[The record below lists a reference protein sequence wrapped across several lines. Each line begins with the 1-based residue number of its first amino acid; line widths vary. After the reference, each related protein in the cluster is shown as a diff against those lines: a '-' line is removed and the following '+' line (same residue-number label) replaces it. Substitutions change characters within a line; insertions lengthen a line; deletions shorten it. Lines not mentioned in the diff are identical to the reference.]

1 MVTAVLND
9 TDLRRRAW
17 EAASQVVDPEIPVLT
32 IADLGVLRDV
42 QVHDGRV
49 EVAITPTYSGCPAMN
64 MIALEI
70 ELALERA
77 GIARPTVRTVL
88 SPAWTT
94 DWMSEDGRNKLR
106 AYGIAPPQASNSRR
120 ALFGEQQVACP
131 QCGSQNTELLSEF
144 GSTSCKALWRC
155 KAAANRSIIS
165 SVIEVLHAVI
175 ASAAK
180 QSIKPQRKGG
190 LLRCARAA
198 RNDGEETLMSHAPRF
213 HRLAVNDLRR
223 EAADAVSM
231 TFAIPKELEDDY
243 GFTPGQY
250 LTLRTTMD
258 GEEVRRSYSI
268 CSGPDDGELR
278 IAVKKVDGGAFS
290 NWAADELKPG
300 DELDVMTP
308 TGRFGIAH
316 APDEARIYVGFAA
329 GSGIT
334 PILSIVKGV
343 LAREPNSRFFLFY
356 GNRSTSG
363 MLFLEELEELK
374 DRFMQRL
381 SLFHVISGEE
391 QDIPIL
397 HGRLDGEKVRVL
409 LRSLV
414 PAASV
419 DHVFICGPM
428 GMSEDIEATCRE
440 IGIAEDRIHVE
451 RFVSEFGGKPRPKK
465 IIEASAPPKAMAS
478 LIIDGKRREVP
489 VAEEESILDA
499 ALRAGMDLPFACK
512 GGMCSTC
519 RAKLVEGD
527 AQMEVNY
534 SLEPWELKAGFILTC
549 QARPCSDKVVVD
561 YDHV

>member
-1 MVTAVLND
+1 M
-9 TDLRRRAW
+9 
-17 EAASQVVDPEIPVLT
+17 SLT
-32 IADLGVLRDV
+32 
-42 QVHDGRV
+42 
-49 EVAITPTYSGCPAMN
+49 
-64 MIALEI
+64 
-70 ELALERA
+70 
-77 GIARPTVRTVL
+77 
-88 SPAWTT
+88 
-94 DWMSEDGRNKLR
+94 
-106 AYGIAPPQASNSRR
+106 
-120 ALFGEQQVACP
+120 
-131 QCGSQNTELLSEF
+131 
-144 GSTSCKALWRC
+144 
-155 KAAANRSIIS
+155 
-165 SVIEVLHAVI
+165 
-175 ASAAK
+175 
-180 QSIKPQRKGG
+180 
-190 LLRCARAA
+190 
-198 RNDGEETLMSHAPRF
+198 PRF
-213 HRLAVNDLRR
+213 HRLSVNDLRR
-223 EAADAVSM
+223 EAPDAVSL
-231 TFAIPKELEDDY
+231 TFAIPRELADDY
-243 GFTPGQY
+243 SFAPGQY

-290 NWAADELKPG
+290 SWAADDLKCG
-300 DELDVMTP
+300 DQLDVMTP
-308 TGRFGIAH
+308 TGRFGVTH
-316 APDEARIYVGFAA
+316 MPDAARVYAGFAA

-419 DHVFICGPM
+419 DHVFICGPA
-428 GMSEDIEATCRE
+428 GMSEDVEATCRE
-440 IGIAEDRIHVE
+440 LGIAEDRIHVE
-451 RFVSEFGGKPRPKK
+451 RFVSEFGGKPGPRKVIP
-465 IIEASAPPKAMAS
+465 ASAPPKALAA
-478 LIIDGKRREVP
+478 LVIDGKRREVP
-489 VAEEESILDA
+489 VAEDESILDA

-519 RAKLVEGD
+519 RAKLVEGE

-549 QARPCSDKVVVD
+549 QARPVSDKVVVD

>member
-1 MVTAVLND
+1 
-9 TDLRRRAW
+9 
-17 EAASQVVDPEIPVLT
+17 
-32 IADLGVLRDV
+32 
-42 QVHDGRV
+42 
-49 EVAITPTYSGCPAMN
+49 
-64 MIALEI
+64 
-70 ELALERA
+70 
-77 GIARPTVRTVL
+77 
-88 SPAWTT
+88 
-94 DWMSEDGRNKLR
+94 
-106 AYGIAPPQASNSRR
+106 
-120 ALFGEQQVACP
+120 
-131 QCGSQNTELLSEF
+131 
-144 GSTSCKALWRC
+144 
-155 KAAANRSIIS
+155 
-165 SVIEVLHAVI
+165 
-175 ASAAK
+175 
-180 QSIKPQRKGG
+180 
-190 LLRCARAA
+190 
-198 RNDGEETLMSHAPRF
+198 MSHAPRF

-223 EAADAVSM
+223 ETADAVSM
-231 TFAIPKELEDDY
+231 SFAIPKELENDY
-243 GFTPGQY
+243 SFSPGQY

-290 NWAADELKPG
+290 NWAAEELKTG

-308 TGRFGIAH
+308 TGRFGV
-316 APDEARIYVGFAA
+316 APAPEAARLYVGFAA

-334 PILSIVKGV
+334 PVLSIIKGV

-356 GNRSTSG
+356 GNRSTSS

-414 PAASV
+414 PAESV
-419 DHVFICGPM
+419 DHAFICGPS
-428 GMSEDIEATCRE
+428 GMSEEIEATCRE
-440 IGIAEDRIHVE
+440 IGIAEDKIHVE

-465 IIEASAPPKAMAS
+465 IVSPGAPPKAFAS

-489 VAEEESILDA
+489 VAEGEAILDA

-519 RAKLVEGD
+519 RAKLVEGR
-527 AQMEVNY
+527 AEMEVNY

-549 QARPCSDKVVVD
+549 QARPCSERVVVD